1 MMDNWE
7 RRVQEFWAQADET
20 NPAGTIRSMKT
31 LVDERPDGDAAALY
45 EWASVHD
52 FLGRETEAIPLYRLA
67 LDAGLDERR
76 RPQALIQLASSLRNV
91 GEFEAAIRVLED
103 VEENDV
109 AGDAHRAFLALA
121 LFDAGRPD
129 QALRVALEALAKTL
143 PLYRRA
149 VAGYA
154 AELRPGPD
162 VPIHGPACE
171 RGSLAGHTPP

>member
-1 MMDNWE
+1 M
-7 RRVQEFWAQADET
+7 
-20 NPAGTIRSMKT
+20 
-31 LVDERPDGDAAALY
+31 
-45 EWASVHD
+45 
-52 FLGRETEAIPLYRLA
+52 
-67 LDAGLDERR
+67 
-76 RPQALIQLASSLRNV
+76 

-149 VAGYA
+149 VTGYA
-154 AELRPGPD
+154 AELLLGR
-162 VPIHGPACE
+162 
-171 RGSLAGHTPP
+171 